1 MKFYYSASVMGYGNG
16 RHWHKYYNFPKLPLV
31 TKTLTIK
38 PKIGLPFAIIKKNN
52 SIWNRVSMHNI
63 GFYNWAIK
71 YYLNWPKD
79 MQENTI
85 LSIAGTDQE
94 IKKMIDFF
102 KFLPIKGIELN
113 FSCPNIKSFENKII
127 PDTDIPIYL
136 KLNYKQNPY
145 YYKGIDGVKSIR
157 LNSIP
162 KYFGGLSGKYAKPYN
177 WGFIYNY
184 NNQNF
189 NISGC
194 SITSIDDVKRLENI
208 GCKEIGIGSIIMTN
222 PILTKMILEK
232 HLEVI

>member
-113 FSCPNIKSFENKII
+113 FSCPNIKSFENLVRKW
-127 PDTDIPIYL
+127 L
-136 KLNYKQNPY
+136 
-145 YYKGIDGVKSIR
+145 
-157 LNSIP
+157 
-162 KYFGGLSGKYAKPYN
+162 
-177 WGFIYNY
+177 
-184 NNQNF
+184 
-189 NISGC
+189 
-194 SITSIDDVKRLENI
+194 
-208 GCKEIGIGSIIMTN
+208 
-222 PILTKMILEK
+222 
-232 HLEVI
+232 